1 MRKTESSDTSSRER
15 TGMYV
20 PCVSLPPSSLKNS
33 LGLLS
38 PWRFKIASLSINT
51 QDGSG
56 AVHEQSSAKAYQ
68 RLISANQNSSSWQ
81 NINTRRCAIYA
92 REQATPAR
100 ERRENRHLFLRRVRI
115 VGPFSP
121 ISLCCKFARGT
132 AAARRRTKRSRY
144 CCGRSRG
151 CLKELKDKELIDE
164 DEYKQM
170 KAVILGKTIVG

>member
-100 ERRENRHLFLRRVRI
+100 ERRENRHLFLDVCGSLVRFL
-115 VGPFSP
+115 PSAYAA
-121 ISLCCKFARGT
+121 SLPGALQQPGRERNEVVID
-132 AAARRRTKRSRY
+132 AALVAASRSSRTRSSSTRMST
-144 CCGRSRG
+144 SR
-151 CLKELKDKELIDE
+151 
-164 DEYKQM
+164 
-170 KAVILGKTIVG
+170 